1 MTNTNIHPNITPL
14 ALILC
19 FLLAACASSGP
30 SQEEYQALQERINQ
44 LERQQQSVPQTTPAQ
59 TSFQGAWEI
68 RNGGN
73 VWVIS
78 FIEGTFVIFING
90 EMYQYGTYT
99 LNPSAWG
106 VTVTSN
112 SPQNLLMEFGF
123 ERSYNGFT
131 YNISANE
138 LILSN
143 PLRSNDGYI
152 ILGQGGLPLGTYRR
166 GQEPTEARN
175 LLIGTWRQDYN
186 EEGKD
191 FTEIFRFFPNGKG
204 VVIAFPHQYKLY
216 DAGLLRVTYEWGA
229 APGTGQASLWRVDT
243 STPNWESVV
252 FNVSPFTIDGDVLRF
267 EKWGEYRKR

>member
-1 MTNTNIHPNITPL
+1 MKKTMFAAVFAAAVFA
-14 ALILC
+14 ALIGS
-19 FLLAACASSGP
+19 CASSGP
-30 SQEEYQALQERINQ
+30 SREEYQALQERLNQ
-44 LERQQQSVPQTTPAQ
+44 LEQQQQSAPAQ
-59 TSFQGAWEI
+59 TSIQGAWEI

-78 FIEGTFVIFING
+78 FIEGTFVIFRNG

-112 SPQNLLMEFGF
+112 RPQNLLIEFGF

-143 PLRSNDGYI
+143 PLRSHDGYL

-166 GQEPTEARN
+166 GSEPTEARN
-175 LLIGTWRQDYN
+175 PLIGIWRQDYN

-191 FTEIFRFFPNGKG
+191 F
-204 VVIAFPHQYKLY
+204 
-216 DAGLLRVTYEWGA
+216 
-229 APGTGQASLWRVDT
+229 
-243 STPNWESVV
+243 
-252 FNVSPFTIDGDVLRF
+252 F